1 MIKKADTISCLLFCA
16 SSPVSRVLFIMVI
29 NLGVPLPIRS
39 SHLLRTA
46 GSAYCSPTVLLR
58 IEFTARTCLHAVGEL
73 LPRLSILTT
82 EVQASYHVLPSNA
95 TKAQSFRC
103 NSFSNHNRSGYDWEL
118 LWRYIS
124 VALVRGSPLA
134 GVTRYPYP
142 VEPGL
147 SSRTGFRLMPA
158 TIQRTCVKYST
169 QFTLVSQLII
179 VVIFLI

>member
-1 MIKKADTISCLLFCA
+1 
-16 SSPVSRVLFIMVI
+16 MVI

-73 LPRLSILTT
+73 LPRLSILTLQVRT
-82 EVQASYHVLPSNA
+82 LA
-95 TKAQSFRC
+95 
-103 NSFSNHNRSGYDWEL
+103 G
-118 LWRYIS
+118 RYIS

-158 TIQRTCVKYST
+158 TIQRTCELYFT
-169 QFTLVSQLII
+169 QFRPRSQPIN
-179 VVIFLI
+179 VVILCV

>member
-1 MIKKADTISCLLFCA
+1 MSAFYSLAA
-16 SSPVSRVLFIMVI
+16 SSPVSRVLFNMVI

-82 EVQASYHVLPSNA
+82 TASA
-95 TKAQSFRC
+95 A
-103 NSFSNHNRSGYDWEL
+103 
-118 LWRYIS
+118 WRYIS

-158 TIQRTCVKYST
+158 TIQRTCDMYFT
-169 QFTLVSQLII
+169 QFRSTRQLIN
-179 VVIFLI
+179 VVILSI

>member
-1 MIKKADTISCLLFCA
+1 MSAFFEA

-29 NLGVPLPIRS
+29 NLGIPLPICS

-73 LPRLSILTT
+73 LPRLSILTPGK
-82 EVQASYHVLPSNA
+82 S
-95 TKAQSFRC
+95 
-103 NSFSNHNRSGYDWEL
+103 

-158 TIQRTCVKYST
+158 TIQRTCDKYFT
-169 QFTLVSQLII
+169 QFGTRSQLII
-179 VVIFLI
+179 VVF